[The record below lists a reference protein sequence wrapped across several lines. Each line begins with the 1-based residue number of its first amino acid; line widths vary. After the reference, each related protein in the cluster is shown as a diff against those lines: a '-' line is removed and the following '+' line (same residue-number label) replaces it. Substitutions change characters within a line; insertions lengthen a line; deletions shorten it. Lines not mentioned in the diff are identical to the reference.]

1 MSALFQKLLPAT
13 LRFIGVIQFALG
25 AGFALAPEFTAG
37 YLGLSPAPGWANWL
51 LGIMAAR
58 FLAFGYGMWWAARN
72 LAQARV
78 WIGSMVFIQ
87 AVDWI
92 VTLKYLYLGAV
103 TVAQVST
110 AAYLPVVFMVVLWL
124 GRPRQGVAQ
133 AATAQGGV

>member
-1 MSALFQKLLPAT
+1 MRSRKNVDGGRRSGIAGGGKAS
-13 LRFIGVIQFALG
+13 GE
-25 AGFALAPEFTAG
+25 GFAAEALAAFVERDAGHFENPDEFDI
-37 YLGLSPAPGWANWL
+37 SRPN
-51 LGIMAAR
+51 AR
-58 FLAFGYGMWWAARN
+58 EHLAFGYGMWWAARN